1 MQFDRS
7 NQLQSTGATRDC
19 ERRAHREQQ
28 HTQPQVRFL
37 VKSFKKS
44 EVDHHE
50 SGRRKL
56 TTPSRRIDEMQ
67 ADLITSMVPP
77 RGRKKPDFTVIQGLA
92 DESEREAEQQQELI
106 QCGPARGHASTQSA

>member
-1 MQFDRS
+1 
-7 NQLQSTGATRDC
+7 
-19 ERRAHREQQ
+19 
-28 HTQPQVRFL
+28 
-37 VKSFKKS
+37 
-44 EVDHHE
+44 
-50 SGRRKL
+50 
-56 TTPSRRIDEMQ
+56 MQ